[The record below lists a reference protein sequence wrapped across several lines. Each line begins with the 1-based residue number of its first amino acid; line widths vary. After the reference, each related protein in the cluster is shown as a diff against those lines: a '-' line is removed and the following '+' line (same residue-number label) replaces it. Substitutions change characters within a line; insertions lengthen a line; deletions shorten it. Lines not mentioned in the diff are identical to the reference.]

1 MQATPLPVNI
11 VSLVELNPLELTNT
25 YQVKL
30 LEKIKTSFTSF
41 EQHSFLA
48 SFYCYLNYDEMNDF
62 VIDLDNIWKWI
73 GFSTKQM
80 AFLLLEKNFTIDRD
94 YKLLLNEL
102 IKQKTDNVE
111 EEIIEENKNE
121 TSPKKNT
128 NKSRG
133 GGLNKKTYMMTIH
146 TFKLYCLQAGTK
158 KASEIHSYYVKLER
172 ILQEVIKD
180 ESKELKQKLQIKD
193 EELQLK
199 NNEIEQIT
207 IQTSMDLKM
216 LKEKTIIESYDRK
229 QVVYIGK
236 FEDKLKFGFS
246 DNIKRRINEHKHDFG
261 PQFILLYAV
270 ESSSNVRIE
279 KEIKKVLKSRIVS
292 KVINEKN
299 QTELI
304 QISDEYT
311 AEMFY
316 QQIQDIKDNFLKT
329 LTIES
334 LEKEINEHIFHISE
348 LENIEIQLNV
358 KIKSMEKIITV
369 KDKEFQEINKRATGS
384 NSWAID
390 LSKDN
395 ELFRKR
401 IKELETR
408 LETKQDII
416 EKKIASD
423 CYPVIRP
430 RHEIIKSLKQ
440 MKQIPE
446 DYIDP
451 IILQTQPQKQ
461 ETPVILQIQTQTQT
475 QEPENI
481 LITITE
487 PSITPP
493 PPTIKIPTINQTN
506 KKSIQVKK
514 NDKHIIARNIK
525 TGEERTYKTYND
537 VYIDPDIQIG
547 VHSLPQNYIN
557 KAVQYKGFVFY
568 EFGKPYWQPP
578 DNFINYV
585 MKKPSIHMQICK
597 SVEIS
602 TGNVLFFNSMLEASW
617 HLSLI
622 YKDFEYNETNRRTLR
637 HACANGKKSII
648 YPISL
653 YEWSKCDEFIGSWE
667 IK

>member
-1 MQATPLPVNI
+1 MQSTPIPVNI

-62 VIDLDNIWKWI
+62 VIDLDNIWTWI
-73 GFSTKQM
+73 GFSTKQK
-80 AFLLLEKNFTIDRD
+80 ALFLLENKFVIDKD
-94 YKLLLNEL
+94 YKLLT
-102 IKQKTDNVE
+102 IDQVKQKPDNIE
-111 EEIIEENKNE
+111 EEIIEENEENKNE
-121 TSPKKNT
+121 TSPKKQIK
-128 NKSRG
+128 KSRG
-133 GGLNKKTYMMTIH
+133 GGLNKKIYMMTIH

-207 IQTSMDLKM
+207 IQTSMDLKV
-216 LKEKTIIESYDRK
+216 LKEKTMIDSYDRK

-246 DNIKRRINEHKHDFG
+246 DNIKRRVNEHKHDFG
-261 PQFILLYAV
+261 PEFILLYVV

-279 KEIKKVLKSRIVS
+279 KEIKKILKSRIVS

-329 LTIES
+329 LTIEL
-334 LEKEINEHIFHISE
+334 LEKEINEHIFRITE
-348 LENIEIQLNV
+348 LENIEIQLNT
-358 KIKSMEKIITV
+358 KIKAMEKTLAV

-384 NSWAID
+384 NSWAIE
-390 LSKDN
+390 LTKDN
-395 ELFRKR
+395 SMCRKR
-401 IKELETR
+401 INELEMR
-408 LETKQDII
+408 LQTEEDIV
-416 EKKIASD
+416 EEKIAND

-430 RHEIIKSLKQ
+430 RHEIIQSLKEN
-440 MKQIPE
+440 KQIPQN
-446 DYIDP
+446 YVDP
-451 IILQTQPQKQ
+451 KSIVKTQISEP
-461 ETPVILQIQTQTQT
+461 PST
-475 QEPENI
+475 QEPENPII
-481 LITITE
+481 LQSQIQREQTKPIIET
-487 PSITPP
+487 
-493 PPTIKIPTINQTN
+493 PTIEHSKIVQAN
-506 KKSIQVKK
+506 KKAVKVKK
-514 NDKHIIARNIK
+514 NDKHIIARNIE

-537 VYIDPDIQIG
+537 VHLDPDIQIG
-547 VHSLPQNYIN
+547 VHSLPDNYLN
-557 KAVQYKGFVFY
+557 KPLQYKGFVFY
-568 EFGKPYWQPP
+568 EFGKPYWEPP
-578 DNFINYV
+578 ENFIFYNI
-585 MKKPSIHMQICK
+585 KKPSTHMQMCK
-597 SVEIS
+597 SIEIS
-602 TGNVLFFNSMLEASW
+602 SGKITFFNSMTEASW
-617 HLSLI
+617 YLSLQ
-622 YKDFEYNETNRRTLR
+622 YPGFEYGETNRRTLR
-637 HACANGKKSII
+637 HACTNATKSIV

-653 YEWSKCDEFIGSWE
+653 YEWSKCDELIGSW
-667 IK
+667 KNK